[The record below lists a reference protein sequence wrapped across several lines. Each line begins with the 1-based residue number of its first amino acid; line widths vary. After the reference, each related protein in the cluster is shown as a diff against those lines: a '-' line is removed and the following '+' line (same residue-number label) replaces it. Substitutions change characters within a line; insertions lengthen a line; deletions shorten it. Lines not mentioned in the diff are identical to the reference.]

1 MDEEINAV
9 IRRAELKRYL
19 NEDELT
25 FSDIEREEI
34 LVERKLLEQ
43 GVLRERDLV
52 IRKNREMIKTL
63 ARKNLN
69 PKKHSRIYRTFLVI
83 SVIWLIITLAFSEN
97 MAGFT
102 EDFPRFL
109 ATSGILNIPLII
121 GWSVWWIRRA

>member
-19 NEDELT
+19 NENELT

-52 IRKNREMIKTL
+52 IKKNREMIKTL
-63 ARKNLN
+63 ARKNLD

-83 SVIWLIITLAFSEN
+83 SVIWLIITLAYSEHQ
-97 MAGFT
+97 AGFT
-102 EDFPRFL
+102 NFHQFL
-109 ATSGILNIPLII
+109 TMSGILNIHLII